1 MECPDTCAL
10 AAPAQGVRR
19 HTGMGDRGGRVS
31 RKPMLAA
38 LIGLT
43 AVLALLAA
51 GCGGGGSSKGG
62 NVQALPAS
70 SCSDIYYQGD
80 GSPDYDI
87 DSDLPLQGSGRAQTV
102 QMTEAIKF
110 ILKQHNFKAGNYK
123 IGYQSCDDATAQE
136 GAWASEK
143 CSANAQAY
151 AQNKSLIGVIGTFN
165 SGCAEI
171 IVPVPNRA
179 PDGPVGM
186 ISPANTYVGL
196 THTGPGTAAG
206 EPNKYYPSGKRNYI
220 RIVAA
225 DDFQGAADALNSQ
238 QLGLKNIYILND
250 KQAYGLG
257 VATDYRNSL
266 NKLNIKVAGFSAW
279 NSKASSY
286 TGLATQIKQSG
297 ADSVFIG
304 GLICENGGKLIKDL
318 SSVLGNNVQLLAPD
332 GFTPIS
338 AVVSGAGKTA
348 EGMYVSVAGEPNEK
362 LGPAGKKF
370 VKDFGATQ
378 AGGNV
383 DPYSAY
389 AAQSA
394 EVLLNAIA
402 NSDGTRAGVAAQ
414 LLKTKVTDGIL
425 GNFSINADGDT
436 NANPVT
442 IYQIKSGKQTTYKT
456 ITPPQDLVKGA

>member
-1 MECPDTCAL
+1 
-10 AAPAQGVRR
+10 VRR
-19 HTGMGDRGGRVS
+19 R
-31 RKPMLAA
+31 PMLAA

-51 GCGGGGSSKGG
+51 GCGGGGGGSNGG
-62 NVQALPAS
+62 NATALPAS
-70 SCSDIYYQGD
+70 SCSDIYYEGD
-80 GSPDYDI
+80 GSPDYI
-87 DSDLPLQGSGRAQTV
+87 IASDLPLQGSGRSQTV

-110 ILKQHNFKAGNYK
+110 ILKQHDFKAGKYK

-171 IVPVPNRA
+171 IIPVLNRA

-196 THTGPGTAAG
+196 THSGPGTASG
-206 EPNKYYPSGKRNYI
+206 EPEKYYPSGKRNYI

-225 DDFQGAADALNSQ
+225 DDFQGAADALNTQ
-238 QLGLKNIYILND
+238 QLGLKNVFILND

-257 VATDYRNSL
+257 VATDYRNAL
-266 NKLNIKVAGFSAW
+266 TKLGIKVAGFSAW

-318 SSVLGNNVQLLAPD
+318 AGVLGKNVTLMAPD

-338 AVVSGAGKTA
+338 AVVSGAGNVS
-348 EGMYVSVAGEPNEK
+348 EGMYISVAGEPNEK
-362 LGPAGKKF
+362 LGAKGKAF
-370 VKDFGATQ
+370 VSDFGKTQ
-378 AGGNV
+378 SGGNV

-394 EVLLNAIA
+394 EVLLTAIE
-402 NSDGTRAGVAAQ
+402 NSDGTRADVTAN
-414 LLKTKVTDGIL
+414 LLKTDVSDGIL
-425 GNFSINADGDT
+425 GSFKIDANGDT
-436 NANPVT
+436 NSNPVT
-442 IYQIKSGKQTTYKT
+442 IYQIKGGKQTTYKT
-456 ITPPQDLVKGA
+456 ITPPTDLVKSS

>member
-1 MECPDTCAL
+1 
-10 AAPAQGVRR
+10 
-19 HTGMGDRGGRVS
+19 
-31 RKPMLAA
+31 LAA

-51 GCGGGGSSKGG
+51 GCGGGGSSSGG

-70 SCSDIYYQGD
+70 SCSDIYYQGE
-80 GSPDYDI
+80 GKPDFVI
-87 DSDLPLQGSGRAQTV
+87 ASDLPLQGSGRSQTV

-110 ILKQHNFKAGNYK
+110 ILKQHDFKAGDTK

-151 AQNKSLIGVIGTFN
+151 AQNKDVLGVLGTFN

-171 IVPVPNRA
+171 IVPILNRA
-179 PDGPVGM
+179 SNGPIAM

-196 THTGPGTAAG
+196 THGGPGTAAG
-206 EPNKYYPSGKRNYI
+206 EPDKYYPDGKRNYI

-225 DDFQGAADALNSQ
+225 DDYQGAADALNTQ
-238 QLGLKNIYILND
+238 QLGLKKVYILND

-257 VATDYRNSL
+257 VATDYQNSM
-266 NKLNIKVAGFSAW
+266 KQIGVPVAGFSAW

-297 ADSVFIG
+297 ADAVFIG

-318 SSVLGNNVQLLAPD
+318 GSVLGKNVTLLAPD

-338 AVVSGAGKTA
+338 AVVSGAGAAA
-348 EGMYVSVAGEPNEK
+348 EGMYVSVAGQPNEK
-362 LGPAGKKF
+362 LGPNGQKF

-378 AGGNV
+378 SGGNV

-389 AAQSA
+389 AAQA
-394 EVLLNAIA
+394 ADVLLTAIE
-402 NSDGTRAGVAAQ
+402 NSDGTRADVAAQ
-414 LLKTKVTDGIL
+414 LLNTKVTDGIL
-425 GNFSINADGDT
+425 GSFTINANGDT
-436 NANPVT
+436 NSNPVT
-442 IYQIKSGKQTTYKT
+442 IYQIKNGKQTTYKT
-456 ITPPQDLVKGA
+456 IVPPQSLVKGS